1 MFSVLLYDYLSTH
14 STNEQQ
20 LGVLFKIFLSQ
31 VLFILPFEIARP
43 KYLKIIAEHGINI
56 PKISLGRNPL
66 FFQEGVSEKVRW
78 MESGK
83 AARAVLVSYTIAVL
97 LVAMLPLRSSI
108 THLSN
113 LKIYYETKNKFFFK
127 MSCFFPVWI

>member
-20 LGVLFKIFLSQ
+20 LGMLFKIFLSQ

-66 FFQEGVSEKVRW
+66 FFQEGVSKRVRW

-83 AARAVLVSYTIAVL
+83 AARAVLYDCGAFSGD
-97 LVAMLPLRSSI
+97 VAA
-108 THLSN
+108 T
-113 LKIYYETKNKFFFK
+113 FFHNTLIQFK
-127 MSCFFPVWI
+127 DLFLQN